1 MGDILGGTLT
11 LFLGWLAC
19 VISDRYYQFKV
30 RAYYWFVGTV
40 SGFLSGLLFGGV
52 I

>member
-1 MGDILGGTLT
+1 MGDILGGALI
-11 LFLGWLAC
+11 LFIGWLAC

-30 RAYYWFVGTV
+30 RAYYWFVGAT
-40 SGFLSGLLFGGV
+40 SGCLSGLLFSGA

>member
-1 MGDILGGTLT
+1 MCDILGGALT
-11 LFLGWLAC
+11 LFMGWLAC
-19 VISDRYYQFKV
+19 VIADKYYQFEVK
-30 RAYYWFVGTV
+30 AYYWFVGTT